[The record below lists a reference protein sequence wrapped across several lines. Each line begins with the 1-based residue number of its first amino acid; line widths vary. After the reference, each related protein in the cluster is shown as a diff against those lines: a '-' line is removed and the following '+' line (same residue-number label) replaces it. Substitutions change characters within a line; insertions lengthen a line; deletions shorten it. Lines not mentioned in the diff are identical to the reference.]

1 MNNNGRVN
9 LFDSTYNSSHTNPFS
24 DNSYHRKPNGNNNQN
39 LDSFNEAPV
48 DFNESL
54 LNQLESQN
62 DEEISSMHLRLKK
75 LKNLSLKMNDEIDFS
90 NNEIINNLNGTFGN
104 TVSKLKDVMGKAKDM
119 ADRSRISFKTWL
131 IVFFCVF
138 LLFFYIWIT

>member
-1 MNNNGRVN
+1 MNTNGRVN
-9 LFDSTYNSSHTNPFS
+9 LFDSTYNTSHTNPFA
-24 DNSYHRKPNGNNNQN
+24 NSSHHRKPNGN
-39 LDSFNEAPV
+39 LDDYNEAPV
-48 DFNESL
+48 DYNESL

-62 DEEISSMHLRLKK
+62 DEDISSMHVKLKK

-90 NNEIINNLNGTFGN
+90 NNEIINNLNGTFGD
-104 TVSKLKDVMGKAKDM
+104 TVTKLKNVMGKAKDM

-131 IVFFCVF
+131 IIFCFVF